1 MMKTGE
7 EDLGYPVFMVIAYP
21 ANRNKK
27 GKRVRSVLHFNLMSD
42 SGLGDIDEKKRI
54 PTESVEMGGI
64 TVNRETVQVDKENK
78 KLKPR
83 VCVMGRSLG
92 SAPAIELCV
101 RFPEISCCILEIKK
115 SCCPEQTDNNC
126 SSDTELIQF
135 DFETIVESIEHNT
148 SLLNAFYVNSYVSNY
163 FTFNYNVNNYKSGIP
178 PPKLLKPILS
188 KIQSYL
194 L

>member
-1 MMKTGE
+1 MKKMFRNISLVMMTI
-7 EDLGYPVFMVIAYP
+7 LVVFLSMGVNISKMQCDKAGRVFIGTETMSCSADKDIICD
-21 ANRNKK
+21 ANQ
-27 GKRVRSVLHFNLMSD
+27 
-42 SGLGDIDEKKRI
+42 EKI
-54 PTESVEMGGI
+54 Y
-64 TVNRETVQVDKENK
+64 
-78 KLKPR
+78 
-83 VCVMGRSLG
+83 
-92 SAPAIELCV
+92 
-101 RFPEISCCILEIKK
+101 CCLLEIEK

-178 PPKLLKPILS
+178 PPKLHKPILS
-188 KIQSYL
+188 KIQSFL